1 MYILA
6 TETERKISRE
16 ELTHIQK
23 DIESEFGTLKKLMDI
38 KEKADKKRKES
49 LMTSSLRNTHY
60 VITFIKIRN
69 FHLPNHMLSE
79 FSGDSRVFEFEILRN
94 INTYYVMMTSSTMKG
109 EMGSNW
115 YPSQLH
121 QLQR

>member
-1 MYILA
+1 MQIEKRINTLA

-38 KEKADKKRKES
+38 KEKADKKRKV
-49 LMTSSLRNTHY
+49 RVND
-60 VITFIKIRN
+60 VIITFKNNVIISVSHRFKELCN
-69 FHLPNHMLSE
+69 
-79 FSGDSRVFEFEILRN
+79 D
-94 INTYYVMMTSSTMKG
+94 YVMVTSLTVKG
-109 EMGSNW
+109 KMGSYW
-115 YPSQLH
+115 YSGQLH

>member
-1 MYILA
+1 MFYFHVPFLA

-49 LMTSSLRNTHY
+49 LMTSSLRNT
-60 VITFIKIRN
+60 
-69 FHLPNHMLSE
+69 
-79 FSGDSRVFEFEILRN
+79 
-94 INTYYVMMTSSTMKG
+94 YYVTSSVEIT
-109 EMGSNW
+109 NF
-115 YPSQLH
+115 
-121 QLQR
+121 

>member
-1 MYILA
+1 MITHPYESYDLTHHWHMFHFHVRFLA

-49 LMTSSLRNTHY
+49 LMTSSLRNTY
-60 VITFIKIRN
+60 
-69 FHLPNHMLSE
+69 
-79 FSGDSRVFEFEILRN
+79 
-94 INTYYVMMTSSTMKG
+94 
-109 EMGSNW
+109 
-115 YPSQLH
+115 
-121 QLQR
+121 

>member
-1 MYILA
+1 MTHHLHMFYSHVPFLA

-49 LMTSSLRNTHY
+49 LMTSSLRNT
-60 VITFIKIRN
+60 IT
-69 FHLPNHMLSE
+69 
-79 FSGDSRVFEFEILRN
+79 
-94 INTYYVMMTSSTMKG
+94 
-109 EMGSNW
+109 
-115 YPSQLH
+115 
-121 QLQR
+121 